1 MLWCRVKEKVTC
13 TSECG
18 KVVLFMCDVSDAA
31 RRSCDSINAVAALF
45 VPRATRL
52 ISFSLVPSIYSLFSF
67 FGVFSVSV
75 YDIPFS
81 ISGIKRPLEMLKQ
94 PLEIESWFWLGFIVS
109 TFLPNKTF
117 YISYSSL
124 PCV

>member
-67 FGVFSVSV
+67 FFLFS
-75 YDIPFS
+75 
-81 ISGIKRPLEMLKQ
+81 
-94 PLEIESWFWLGFIVS
+94 
-109 TFLPNKTF
+109 
-117 YISYSSL
+117 
-124 PCV
+124 

>member
-109 TFLPNKTF
+109 TCIPSKRFT
-117 YISYSSL
+117 
-124 PCV
+124 